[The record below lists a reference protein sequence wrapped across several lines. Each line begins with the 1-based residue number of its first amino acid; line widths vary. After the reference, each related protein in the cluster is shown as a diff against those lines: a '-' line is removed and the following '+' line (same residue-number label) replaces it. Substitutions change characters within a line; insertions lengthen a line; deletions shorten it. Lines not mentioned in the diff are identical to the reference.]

1 MAGKCSTGNE
11 TGEASPPTDL
21 TMPPETVGHYTI
33 EHELGRGRNG
43 TVYLARD
50 IRLDRRVALKVLDRS
65 GADAWGEALEEA
77 RIASALDHP
86 HICTIYDMGEAETDD
101 RSLPYIAMEYVDG
114 RSLAEALEDGPLGRL
129 VVQRYATQLCE
140 ALAYAHERGV
150 VHGDVKASNVLIT
163 PDAEAKW
170 VDFGSAV
177 RSRRPEAVSAQADVW
192 KMGILI
198 YQMATGEDP
207 PSAASGSASGALPMP
222 RSIPRDLAAIIERC
236 LDRGAERPY
245 SSARDILEDLRV
257 EANPASGPATR
268 KDPPFLSRPF
278 LLAWLA
284 LAALLSLGAVVL
296 LSSYL
301 LRRPPAASPSGSGW
315 RGPHPAVASG
325 GGRQTPQAGNP
336 DVKVWA
342 NARSMKYHCPDSP
355 WYERTFAGQYLTQGN
370 AQKAGFSPAY
380 GTPCP

>member
-1 MAGKCSTGNE
+1 M
-11 TGEASPPTDL
+11 L
-21 TMPPETVGHYTI
+21 PETVGHYTI

-50 IRLDRRVALKVLDRS
+50 MRLDRRVALKVLDRS
-65 GADAWGEALEEA
+65 GADAWGEALDEA

-86 HICTIYDMGEAETDD
+86 HICTIYDVSEAESDD
-101 RSLPYIAMEYVDG
+101 RSLPYIAMEYIEG
-114 RSLAEALEDGPLGRL
+114 RSLAEALEDGPLDRL

-192 KMGILI
+192 KMGILL
-198 YQMATGEDP
+198 YQMATGDDP
-207 PSAASGSASGALPMP
+207 PPASAGSPSAAFPMP
-222 RSIPRDLAAIIERC
+222 RSVPRDLAAIIERC

-257 EANPASGPATR
+257 EAEPASGPATR

-278 LLAWLA
+278 LLVWLA
-284 LAALLSLGAVVL
+284 LAALLSIGAVVL
-296 LSSYL
+296 LSAYL

-315 RGPHPAVASG
+315 RVSRPAVASG
-325 GGRQTPQAGNP
+325 GSRQTTQAGNP
-336 DVKVWA
+336 DVKVWT
-342 NARSMKYHCPDSP
+342 NGRSMKYHCPDSP
-355 WYERTFAGQYLTQGN
+355 WYGRTLAGQYLKQGD
-370 AQKAGFSPAY
+370 AQKAGFAPAY